1 MQNEERMGNTALSL
15 GSHVDVLSSG
25 KSSAQSHLDFVQ
37 VPHDVLAVWVLV
49 VQALF
54 QLLHLLLES
63 LQSRL
68 HLRPFGVAHLAQQ
81 SLGAGLVVVQDA
93 GEDAHVDVQ
102 GDVHQLHVFSLR
114 GEEGNA

>member
-1 MQNEERMGNTALSL
+1 MLGNTTLTAPTQKREASL
-15 GSHVDVLSSG
+15 RAA
-25 KSSAQSHLDFVQ
+25 KSQKFTCLFQITHLDFVQ
-37 VPHDVLAVWVLV
+37 APHDVLSVLAQV

-54 QLLHLLLES
+54 QLLHLVLEC

-102 GDVHQLHVFSLR
+102 GDVHQLHVFSL
-114 GEEGNA
+114 